1 MSSRE
6 RFFECVL
13 SQDTDEYRLHVR
25 AWNARD
31 AEAEARVSLR
41 SSGVPDQGTLHI
53 RDPKGVE
60 LVRASY
66 TSASR

>member
-13 SQDTDEYRLHVR
+13 NQDADEYRFHVR
-25 AWNARD
+25 AWNAKA
-31 AEAEARVSLR
+31 AEEEARASLK
-41 SSGVPDQGTLHI
+41 SSGVPDQGTLRI

-66 TSASR
+66 AGAAR

>member
-13 SQDTDEYRLHVR
+13 DQDTDEYRLHVR
-25 AWNARD
+25 AWNAKD
-31 AEAEARVSLR
+31 AEAEARASLK
-41 SSGVPDQGTLHI
+41 SSGVPDQGTLRI

-66 TSASR
+66 ASAAR

>member
-13 SQDTDEYRLHVR
+13 NQDADEYRFHVR
-25 AWNARD
+25 AWNVK
-31 AEAEARVSLR
+31 EAEVEARASLR
-41 SSGVPDQGTLHI
+41 SSGVSDPGTLHI

-60 LVRASY
+60 IVHASY
-66 TSASR
+66 AG